1 MERIIPNPRVL
12 SSPPSRKR
20 PIVANFEYAVVGLRE
35 VAMNDV
41 VRAQI
46 GTRGPQL
53 STKRFGTVPGPQK
66 QARRLFR
73 SNLPLNSVGT
83 INFRLCFSWS
93 TLLLGTSCCKEKGIG
108 RMGGRGWYI
117 KVGYVRRAQMHYN
130 CSQRAKFLAHSQSE
144 LTTTSGSHL
153 GPTTLGN

>member
-1 MERIIPNPRVL
+1 MLRACITFPGSSGYRPCGCGRVIPTPRVL
-12 SSPPSRKR
+12 SSPPNRKL
-20 PIVANFEYAVVGLRE
+20 PIVANFEYSVVGLRE
-35 VAMNDV
+35 VAVKDV

-66 QARRLFR
+66 QARRLFG
-73 SNLPLNSVGT
+73 SNLPLASVGT

-93 TLLLGTSCCKEKGIG
+93 TLLLGNSCCKKKGY
-108 RMGGRGWYI
+108 RKDGGRGWCI

-130 CSQRAKFLAHSQSE
+130 CSQHANS
-144 LTTTSGSHL
+144 
-153 GPTTLGN
+153 